1 MTLFFNIEVLEKET
15 DGDSEYL
22 IFALERWYKKHTIP
36 TNARQKYKPLKK
48 SLSGSS
54 FLLNPDKFFKDRTT
68 DVMFRAQYLKLA
80 ARRDYTLYK
89 LYGLKSLDLSFF
101 PNINLQLI
109 EANPLLSIIKN
120 NIHFKYEDI

>member
-1 MTLFFNIEVLEKET
+1 MTLFFNIDVLEKET
-15 DGDSEYL
+15 DGDSQYL
-22 IFALERWYKKHTIP
+22 IVALERWYNKHTIP
-36 TNARQKYKPLKK
+36 INARQKYKPLKK

-54 FLLNPDKFFKDRTT
+54 FLLNPDKFFKDRNT
-68 DVMFRAQYLKLA
+68 DVIFRAQYLKLA

-89 LYGLKSLDLSFF
+89 LYGLRTLDLSFF

-120 NIHFKYEDI
+120 NLHFKYEDI

>member
-1 MTLFFNIEVLEKET
+1 MTLFFNIDVLEKET
-15 DGDSEYL
+15 DGDSQYL
-22 IFALERWYKKHTIP
+22 IVALERWYKKHTIP
-36 TNARQKYKPLKK
+36 INARQKYKPLKK

-54 FLLNPDKFFKDRTT
+54 FLLNPDKFFKDRNT
-68 DVMFRAQYLKLA
+68 DVIFRAQYLKLA

-89 LYGLKSLDLSFF
+89 LYGLRTLDLSFF

-120 NIHFKYEDI
+120 NLHFKYEDI

>member
-36 TNARQKYKPLKK
+36 INARQKYKPLKK

-54 FLLNPDKFFKDRTT
+54 FLLNPDKFFKDRNT
-68 DVMFRAQYLKLA
+68 DVMFRVQYLKLA

>member
-1 MTLFFNIEVLEKET
+1 MTLFFNIDVLEKET
-15 DGDSEYL
+15 DSDSQYL
-22 IFALERWYKKHTIP
+22 IVALERWYKKHTIP
-36 TNARQKYKPLKK
+36 INARQKYKPLKK

-54 FLLNPDKFFKDRTT
+54 FLLNPDKFFKDRNT
-68 DVMFRAQYLKLA
+68 DVIFRAQYLKLA

-89 LYGLKSLDLSFF
+89 LYGLRTLDLSFF

-120 NIHFKYEDI
+120 NLHFKYEDI

>member
-36 TNARQKYKPLKK
+36 INARQKYKPLKK

>member
-1 MTLFFNIEVLEKET
+1 MTLFFNIDVLEKET
-15 DGDSEYL
+15 DGDSQYL
-22 IFALERWYKKHTIP
+22 IVALERWYKKHTIP

-101 PNINLQLI
+101 PNISLQLI
-109 EANPLLSIIKN
+109 EANPLLSITKN